1 MNSLSRKILK
11 MISVMA
17 AVCLLQVYVFAGATT
32 PNVAA
37 ANPNATSNANSLM
50 LGRLMLAG
58 TESILVNGNS
68 ANSGT
73 TILSGSQLQT
83 PEDVEATVQLG
94 SAGKLYIQPNTNLTV
109 TFDKTNVDVKVAA
122 GSAFVAANAGV
133 MSSVTTPD
141 GKTSTTGGEPGVP
154 QAGRSNLTGGQ
165 KAGIALAIIVPT
177 IIIIYFVTK
186 DDGSPS

>member
-1 MNSLSRKILK
+1 MNSRKTLR

-17 AVCLLQVYVFAGATT
+17 AVCLLQVYVFAGVTT
-32 PNVAA
+32 PNVVAT
-37 ANPNATSNANSLM
+37 NPNATSNANSLM

-58 TESILVNGNS
+58 TETILVNGRS

-94 SAGKLYIQPNTNLTV
+94 SAGTLYLQPNTNLTV

-122 GSAFVAANAGV
+122 GSAFVTANAGV
-133 MSSVTTPD
+133 TSSVTAPD
-141 GKTSTTGGEPGVP
+141 GTTTAGEPGALP
-154 QAGRSNLTGGQ
+154 APKMSQ
-165 KAGIALAIIVPT
+165 KAKKGWIWGGVAAGAVVVIV
-177 IIIIYFVTK
+177 IVLVTRNS
-186 DDGSPS
+186 SP